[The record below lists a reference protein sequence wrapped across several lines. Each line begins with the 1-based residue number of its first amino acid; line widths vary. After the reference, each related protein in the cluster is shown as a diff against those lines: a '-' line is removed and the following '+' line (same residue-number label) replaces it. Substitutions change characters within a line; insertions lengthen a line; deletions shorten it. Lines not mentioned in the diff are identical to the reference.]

1 MAHRS
6 LRAAISIHPNAPHQA
21 KFGGALADGLKRHGI
36 NVEVISNNQWP
47 SADFCAGWGWR
58 KMRKCQLQDN
68 RVLVIELG
76 YIGDRLAQCS
86 LAWDGLNGRG
96 KHPECQDGGEK
107 FGALSE
113 LKPWRE
119 RRNSKALLIGQV
131 EGDASIEGI
140 SIKGWYIDTVR
151 ALKDAGYT
159 VTFRPHPVAVERGQG
174 NVKCGADFHSR
185 ATLVEDL
192 AAHDLVVTYNS
203 NTGVD
208 AALAGV
214 PVVIADA
221 KGAMAAPVASC
232 GRMIERTP
240 DRQEWANRLAWCQW
254 SPEEI
259 ASGFAWEV
267 IRGGL

>member
-1 MAHRS
+1 
-6 LRAAISIHPNAPHQA
+6 LKAAVSIHPNAPHQVT
-21 KFGGALADGLKRHGI
+21 FGNAFADGLKRHGVD
-36 NVEVISNNQWP
+36 VEVVGYKAHWP
-47 SADFCAGWGWR
+47 AADFCVGWGWR
-58 KMRKCQLQDN
+58 KMRACQLLDN
-68 RVLVIELG
+68 RVLLMELG

-96 KHPECQDGGEK
+96 KHPECQDKGER
-107 FGALSE
+107 FAALSE

-119 RRNSKALLIGQV
+119 RRNGKALLVGQV
-131 EGDASIEGI
+131 EGDMSLADVNIRA
-140 SIKGWYIDTVR
+140 WYKSTVE
-151 ALKDAGYT
+151 ALKASGYV
-159 VTFRPHPVAVERGQG
+159 VTFRPHPLAVERGQG

-185 ATLVEDL
+185 APLADDL

-214 PVVIADA
+214 PLVVADA
-221 KGAMAAPVASC
+221 QGAMAAPVASC
-232 GRMIERTP
+232 GDIETVTP
-240 DRQEWANRLAWCQW
+240 DRQAWANRLAWCQW
-254 SPEEI
+254 SPDEI